1 MNRGPRRVVPIVA
14 AALALLAPASAE
26 AQGPAVQGWSFPT
39 GVVVSPDGR
48 FVYGVGTATPVFA
61 RDPHSGRLSLVAAD
75 APGGRDLRLS
85 PSGTAAYL
93 STSQAVAVLSRDP
106 RTGVLTH
113 QTTYTPSQFGFVGD
127 LEVLASGRLALAG
140 NSGGTNAGPSA
151 IELLDTDAATYT
163 LRPAGSVPGSATTG
177 GWLNG
182 VSVTAPVPGGRSML
196 LGTTAG
202 IGTIGFDPFAEQVTA
217 HGGWSAAALALSPD
231 GRRVY
236 GGRGAYGVYERDPDT
251 GALTHLQTVWE
262 HCRQGSL
269 CDGGAIAP
277 TPDGTRVFNADTSDR
292 AILQARVTQ
301 GGVQAEHLYVVG
313 ENGFEGVE
321 EVSAMA
327 WSPDGRDLYAV
338 GGDAASGRRSG
349 ALVHYRFDPASE
361 RLRFVERFAP
371 ESPVLGRG
379 DGRIEIDGGAPFTAD
394 REVTLHVVPPAGAS
408 SVRLSNSGDFGGV
421 LARRLDPGRQYEWTL
436 AESGAAPGVRQ
447 VHTRF
452 MGRAGAPERELS
464 ARIVLDERPPQVLSA
479 RLRGDVLRIRARDN
493 RSGLRQVRFK
503 RRPGAKVRKL
513 RYRPRIVLR
522 AATARSRLRV
532 VDRAGNRSLWRRVSV
547 ARRGD

>member
-1 MNRGPRRVVPIVA
+1 VVPIVA
-14 AALALLAPASAE
+14 ALLALLAPAAAH

-48 FVYGVGTATPVFA
+48 FVYGVGSATPVFA
-61 RDPHSGRLSLVAAD
+61 RDPDSGRLSLVAAD
-75 APGGRDLRLS
+75 APGGQQLRLS

-93 STSQAVAVLSRDP
+93 SAWQSLAVLSRDP
-106 RTGVLTH
+106 QTGVLTH
-113 QTTYTPSQFGFVGD
+113 QTTYRPSAFDFAAG
-127 LEVLASGRLALAG
+127 LEVLSSGRLMVAG

-151 IELLDTDAATYT
+151 IELLDLDPAYG
-163 LRPAGSVPGSATTG
+163 LSPAGTVSGSATTG

-182 VSVTAPVPGGRSML
+182 VQATALVPGGRSIL
-196 LGTTAG
+196 AGTSAGLGG
-202 IGTIGFDPFAEQVTA
+202 IGFDPFADWARPHAGWTA
-217 HGGWSAAALALSPD
+217 GGLAISPD

-236 GGRGAYGVYERDPDT
+236 SGRGGYEVYERDPDT
-251 GALTHLQTVWE
+251 ETLTHLQTVFE

-269 CDGGAIAP
+269 CAGEAIAP
-277 TPDGTRVFNADTSDR
+277 TPDGARVFNADTSDR
-292 AILQARVTQ
+292 AILQARVTP

-327 WSPDGRDLYAV
+327 WAPDGRDLYAV

-371 ESPVLGRG
+371 ETPILGRG
-379 DGRIEIDGGAPFTAD
+379 DGLIEIDGGAAFTAD
-394 REVTLHVVPPAGAS
+394 REVALNIVPPAGGS

-421 LARRLDPGRQYEWTL
+421 LARRLDPDRRYEWTL
-436 AESGAAPGVRQ
+436 AESGTQPGVRH
-447 VHTRF
+447 VHARF

-464 ARIVLDERPPQVLSA
+464 ARIVLDERPPKVLSA
-479 RLRGDVLRIRARDN
+479 RLKGNVLRVRARDN
-493 RSGLRQVRFK
+493 RSGLRQIRFK
-503 RRPGAKVRKL
+503 RRPGAPARKL

-522 AATARSRLRV
+522 RATARSRIRV
-532 VDRAGNRSLWRRVSV
+532 LDRAGNRSRWRRVKV
-547 ARRGD
+547 ASRGD